1 MKDHLSD
8 IPPLELSFDILVHSP
23 LPKQGQA
30 PQSDFYYYD
39 LTVFE
44 HGGHHRE
51 YIDFLVN
58 CDYDFYSQP
67 LQGGEDIFADP
78 ADEKKTNRLILNG
91 SVVKRRE
98 QKYDEKIN
106 AAIAAMKRSYRQ
118 MNFFNRLSGNVRTSL
133 SSTILE
139 QNRWLRIMQEEQPS
153 LYEASYETASQ
164 TVEHEQAQF
173 YQDNSQWLLGEIETY
188 LKKQKD
194 EKADK
199 QKKGSQHSESGED
212 NEY

>member
-1 MKDHLSD
+1 M
-8 IPPLELSFDILVHSP
+8 HSP

-30 PQSDFYYYD
+30 PQSDFHYYD

-67 LQGGEDIFADP
+67 LQSGEDIFADP
-78 ADEKKTNRLILNG
+78 SDEKKTNRLILNG

-98 QKYDEKIN
+98 QKYDEKIS

-118 MNFFNRLSGNVRTSL
+118 MNFFNRLSGNVRTAL
-133 SSTILE
+133 TSTILE

-153 LYEASYETASQ
+153 LYEASYETAS
-164 TVEHEQAQF
+164 
-173 YQDNSQWLLGEIETY
+173 
-188 LKKQKD
+188 
-194 EKADK
+194 
-199 QKKGSQHSESGED
+199 
-212 NEY
+212 